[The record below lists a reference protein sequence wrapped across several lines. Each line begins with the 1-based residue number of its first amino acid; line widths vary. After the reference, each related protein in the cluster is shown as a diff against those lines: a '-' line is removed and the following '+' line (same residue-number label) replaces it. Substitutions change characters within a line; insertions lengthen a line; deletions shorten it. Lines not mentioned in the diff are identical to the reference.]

1 MLSVA
6 LLYLALFMGARML
19 LLSHA
24 DDPYLRAQ
32 VSLALWVAFFITVA
46 VLAVVFAAL
55 YFLVFSPLKM
65 LIQEVRIISGVNPGY
80 LIELSHPHLLGDIP
94 KVINELGGAL
104 MKARR
109 EITEAVSASSSD
121 MENSKSRL
129 ETILTSLKEGIIVCD
144 SQARIM
150 FYNPEARRVFQE
162 NAAIGLGRSLFQLVP
177 PAPIDSS
184 LAVLRQRRLRHP
196 EETDE
201 EQDISFVCSTL
212 LGTIVSCRIRLL
224 PVVPGLSWSFLFSC
238 EDISREA
245 DAWGRREN
253 LLRASTREMQ
263 TLLTSLSLSADS
275 LEMMPDLD
283 ADRRAT
289 LDQMIIRNTRSL
301 TSQFDVLS
309 REIKDME
316 SSRYLVNDV
325 YTEDIVACVARRLEE
340 RGVRL
345 TMIGDPLWVKA
356 DVHSLLLLLEFL
368 ASRIHEYSGA
378 ATIEAETLLGD
389 KRVYLNYYWHGHAV
403 PEAEIRRWK
412 ASIMEPSAVHTV
424 AEVLERLD
432 SELWSSPHDTTGF
445 AVLRLPLPY
454 STLQWEVP
462 LPKLPSRPVYTD
474 FSADEDTA
482 ETDRLRDLP
491 LNRIPFVVFD
501 TETTGLAPL
510 DGDEIISLAGVKI
523 VKRGIVV
530 GETFDQLVDPRR
542 PIPQSSV
549 RFHGITDNMVT
560 GKPAIEAVLR
570 SFHAFVGDAVLVG
583 HNAAFDMRFI
593 RMKERRAGVSFR
605 GPVLDTLSLSLLLH
619 DHTPEHSLDA
629 VARRLGVEVRGRHT
643 AIGDS
648 IITAQIFIKFLYL
661 LQQQGIT
668 TLGQMLEAS
677 KQ

>member
-1 MLSVA
+1 VA

-24 DDPYLRAQ
+24 DNPYVRAQ
-32 VSLALWVAFFITVA
+32 ISLALWVVCFITVV
-46 VLAVVFAAL
+46 VLAVLLAAL

-65 LIQEVRIISGVNPGY
+65 LSHEIRIISSINPGY

-94 KVINELGGAL
+94 EVISELGGTL
-104 MKARR
+104 MKARH
-109 EITEAVSASSSD
+109 EIAEAVSASSSD
-121 MENSKSRL
+121 IENSKSRL

-144 SQARIM
+144 EQARIM
-150 FYNPEARRVFQE
+150 FYNPVARRVFQE
-162 NAAIGLGRSLFQLVP
+162 NAAIGLGRSLYQLVP
-177 PAPIDSS
+177 SAPIDSS
-184 LAVLRQRRLRHP
+184 LSVLRQRRIRHP
-196 EETDE
+196 EESDE
-201 EQDISFVCSTL
+201 EKDISFVCSTL
-212 LGTIVSCRIRLL
+212 IGTIVSCKIRLL

-253 LLRASTREMQ
+253 LMRASTKEMQ
-263 TLLTSLSLSADS
+263 TLLTSLSLSVDS

-283 ADRRAT
+283 ADHRAA
-289 LDQMIIRNTRSL
+289 LEQIIIRDTRSL
-301 TSQFDVLS
+301 TDQFDVLS

-325 YTEDIVACVARRLEE
+325 YTEDIVACVARRLEAK
-340 RGVRL
+340 GVRL

-368 ASRIHEYSGA
+368 ALKIHECSGA

-403 PEAEIRRWK
+403 PESEISRWK
-412 ASIMEPSAVHTV
+412 ASTMEPSAVHTV

-432 SELWSSPHDTTGF
+432 SELWSSPHSTTGF

-454 STLQWEVP
+454 STQQWEAP

-474 FSADEDTA
+474 FSSDEDTA
-482 ETDRLRDLP
+482 EVDRLRDLP

-510 DGDEIISLAGVKI
+510 EGDEIISLAGVKI

-530 GETFDQLVDPRR
+530 GETFDQLVDPGR

-549 RFHGITDNMVT
+549 RFHGITDNMVI
-560 GKPAIEAVLR
+560 GKPSIEEVLR
-570 SFHAFVGDAVLVG
+570 SFHTFVGDAVLVG
-583 HNAAFDMRFI
+583 HNAVFDMRFI
-593 RMKERRAGVSFR
+593 RMKERRAGVRFR

-661 LQQQGIT
+661 LEQQGIT

-677 KQ
+677 KR